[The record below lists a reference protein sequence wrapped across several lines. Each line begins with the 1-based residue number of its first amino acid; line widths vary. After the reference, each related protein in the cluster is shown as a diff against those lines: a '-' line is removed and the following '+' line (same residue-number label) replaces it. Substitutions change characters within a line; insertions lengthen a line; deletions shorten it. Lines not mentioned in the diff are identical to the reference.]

1 MNEPIEGHYRVL
13 GDNPPYEP
21 VIKDWRGL
29 WLFVGLTVLAMVLN
43 TARIMSESRLG
54 EGSGDASR
62 SAPAEQTATRA
73 HPVEYLAQ

>member
-1 MNEPIEGHYRVL
+1 MNEPIEGRYRVL

-43 TARIMSESRLG
+43 TARIMSESRLWDG
-54 EGSGDASR
+54 GGDASR
-62 SAPAEQTATRA
+62 GAPAEQSPARPN
-73 HPVEYLAQ
+73 PVEHLTQ